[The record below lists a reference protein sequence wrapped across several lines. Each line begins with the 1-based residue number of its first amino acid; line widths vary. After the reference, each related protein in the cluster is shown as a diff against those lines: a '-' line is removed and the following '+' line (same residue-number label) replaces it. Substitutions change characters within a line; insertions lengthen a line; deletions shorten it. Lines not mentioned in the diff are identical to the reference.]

1 MNDENVCRFF
11 VSGPTWVRPA
21 ILREMT
27 RPMIGHRSA
36 EFKELFRTIITD
48 LKPLFATTQD
58 TFVATCSGTG
68 LMQASLANCVPRR
81 VLVTTCGAFSERWAA
96 IAESL
101 GLEVDRLDT
110 AWGTAVD
117 PDALTDHLRS
127 RRAQYDAVTLTHNE
141 TSTGV
146 TNDLAELARVVHEE
160 SPDTLVLVDAVSSLG
175 GIPVLVDEWALE
187 QALTLAEA
195 GCAVSVNLSADSL
208 GRNAFADL
216 VDARIARTGV
226 DPSPITFEITE
237 TAVLADVAAAARFAG
252 RMKALGCRFALDDFG
267 TGYAALTY
275 LKEIPFD
282 YIKIDVDFVR
292 DLHGNGRSRLIVEG
306 VVAIARCVGQQTIA
320 EGVEDAAA
328 LALLRELRVDHAQG
342 FLLGRPRALQ
352 SPAHPGRAGPEPRA
366 APPSASSLA
375 GGPAC
380 RPPRSPARRVR
391 AAAGRAGTDR

>member
-175 GIPVLVDEWALE
+175 GIPVLVDEWALDVCFASV
-187 QALTLAEA
+187 QKGVALPPGITLF
-195 GCAVSVNLSADSL
+195 AVSQRALARAAKTPYRGTYFDFLQFKKHADTDGVPSTPSIPHFYAL
-208 GRNAFADL
+208 AVQL
-216 VDARIARTGV
+216 DAILRK
-226 DPSPITFEITE
+226 E
-237 TAVLADVAAAARFAG
+237 TLEARFQRHEAM
-252 RMKALGCRFALDDFG
+252 RELTIRKTA
-267 TGYAALTY
+267 TYAKLASDPAHASAT
-275 LKEIPFD
+275 
-282 YIKIDVDFVR
+282 V
-292 DLHGNGRSRLIVEG
+292 
-306 VVAIARCVGQQTIA
+306 T
-320 EGVEDAAA
+320 A
-328 LALLRELRVDHAQG
+328 LAPVKDPELIRSEMKKRG
-342 FLLGRPRALQ
+342 FTLGSGYGDWKASTFRIGHMGDIPLASLETMLDVLTEVARP
-352 SPAHPGRAGPEPRA
+352 
-366 APPSASSLA
+366 
-375 GGPAC
+375 
-380 RPPRSPARRVR
+380 
-391 AAAGRAGTDR
+391 